1 LVAVELRRKRAQN
14 PNLEIFYWR
23 DLRQREVDFVIK
35 EGLKVKELIQV
46 CWDVSEPETKR
57 REVKALMKAMDE
69 FGLQEGSVLTEDFE
83 GEEKI
88 GKKKVVYKPL
98 WKWLLGG

>member
-1 LVAVELRRKRAQN
+1 
-14 PNLEIFYWR
+14 
-23 DLRQREVDFVIK
+23 
-35 EGLKVKELIQV
+35 
-46 CWDVSEPETKR
+46 VSEPETKR

-83 GEEKI
+83 GEEKA